1 MVVTNKIGEVFRF
14 FVVKLTVDEPFL
26 DSSLVKK
33 FQFSRINNKP
43 TISPCCINTFLK
55 SGYGYKQ
62 TKQLLD
68 NVCDFKSDGI
78 AEFFGTSLVSVYKD
92 IIFYPGS
99 FPISFLLSKDLDQH
113 LLFILASTCDIKN
126 LSFWYYNGM

>member
-1 MVVTNKIGEVFRF
+1 MLYQYI
-14 FVVKLTVDEPFL
+14 
-26 DSSLVKK
+26 
-33 FQFSRINNKP
+33 
-43 TISPCCINTFLK
+43 LK

-92 IIFYPGS
+92 IIFYPGG

-113 LLFILASTCDIKN
+113 LLFILASLTTLKTC
-126 LSFWYYNGM
+126 LSGIIMECRVTDFVKWYQNVDGYVSNS